1 MSGKKTRIDSRKN
14 RRIHPEY
21 LIMATGLTEFLDNF
35 VKSHDNRQLLA
46 FPLAVLALSLV
57 VLLVSFVS
65 SGSPLILG
73 MEFQGGTQ
81 ISLETTESPAVLEN
95 MYSSYPITDVRQA
108 GSRVIMQFG
117 IMDNEQ
123 QRQLEEDV
131 MGRYSNVQIQQ
142 VGPVYGQELQV
153 QALQALAISF
163 IGMAIIVFLI
173 FRTLIPSAA
182 VILSAFSDIAI
193 AAAFMRVAGI
203 ELSLGTLAAL
213 LMLIGY
219 SVDSDILLTNRV
231 LKRRGPVEEKI
242 SRAMHT
248 GITMTTTTLAALTA
262 MFIVSTFAYLVVP
275 SFTQITLLSQIS
287 IVLIAGLFADMMNT
301 WLLNTGIL
309 RWYSLKP
316 EFRGRYNR

>member
-1 MSGKKTRIDSRKN
+1 
-14 RRIHPEY
+14 
-21 LIMATGLTEFLDNF
+21 MATGLTEFLDNF

-46 FPLAVLALSLV
+46 FPLALLAISLLI
-57 VLLVSFVS
+57 LLVSFVN
-65 SGSPLILG
+65 SGSPLTLG

-81 ISLETTESPAVLEN
+81 ISVETTDSPAILEEI
-95 MYSSYPITDVRQA
+95 YSSYPITDVRQA

-123 QRQLEEDV
+123 QLQLEQDV
-131 MGRYSNVQIQQ
+131 MSRYSNVQIQQ

-153 QALQALAISF
+153 QALQALIISF
-163 IGMAIIVFLI
+163 IGMAIVVFLI
-173 FRTLIPSAA
+173 FRTIIPSAA
-182 VILSAFSDIAI
+182 VILSAFSDIMI

-219 SVDSDILLTNRV
+219 SVDSDILLTNRII
-231 LKRRGPVEEKI
+231 KRRGSVEEKI

-248 GITMTTTTLAALTA
+248 GITMTTTTLAALIV
-262 MFIVSTFAYLVVP
+262 MYIVSTFAYLVIP

-287 IVLIAGLFADMMNT
+287 IVLIAGLFADIMNT

-309 RWYSLKP
+309 RWYVMKP

>member
-1 MSGKKTRIDSRKN
+1 MHTSGV
-14 RRIHPEY
+14 
-21 LIMATGLTEFLDNF
+21 LIMATSLADILDNF
-35 VKSHDNRQLLA
+35 VKNHDNRQLLVL
-46 FPLAVLALSLV
+46 PLAILAVSLLI
-57 VLLVSFVS
+57 LLVSFVN
-65 SGSPLILG
+65 SGSPVILG
-73 MEFQGGTQ
+73 MDFQGGTQ
-81 ISLETTESPAVLEN
+81 ISIETADSPAVLEK
-95 MYSSYPITDVRQA
+95 MYSSYPLTDIRQA

-117 IMDNEQ
+117 VMDNDQ
-123 QRQLEEDV
+123 QQQLETDV
-131 MGRYSNVQIQQ
+131 TGHYSNVQIQHI
-142 VGPVYGQELQV
+142 GPTYGKNLQI
-153 QALQALAISF
+153 QAIQAICISF
-163 IGMAIIVFLI
+163 IGMSIVVFLI
-173 FRTLIPSAA
+173 FRTLIPSLA
-182 VILSAFSDIAI
+182 VILSAFSDIII

-231 LKRRGPVEEKI
+231 IKRRGTVDEKV

-248 GITMTTTTLAALTA
+248 GITMTTTTLAALA
-262 MFIVSTFAYLVVP
+262 VMYLVSTFSYLVIP

-309 RWYSLKP
+309 RWYVMKP

>member
-1 MSGKKTRIDSRKN
+1 
-14 RRIHPEY
+14 
-21 LIMATGLTEFLDNF
+21 MATGLTEFLDNF

-46 FPLAVLALSLV
+46 FPLAVLAISLV

-153 QALQALAISF
+153 QALQALFISF

-173 FRTLIPSAA
+173 FRTLVPSAA
-182 VILSAFSDIAI
+182 IILSAFSDIAI

-231 LKRRGPVEEKI
+231 IKRRGPVEEKI

-309 RWYSLKP
+309 RWYALKP

>member
-1 MSGKKTRIDSRKN
+1 
-14 RRIHPEY
+14 
-21 LIMATGLTEFLDNF
+21 MATGLTEFLDNF

-231 LKRRGPVEEKI
+231 IKRRGPVEEKI

>member
-1 MSGKKTRIDSRKN
+1 
-14 RRIHPEY
+14 
-21 LIMATGLTEFLDNF
+21 MATGLTEFLDNF

-153 QALQALAISF
+153 QALQALFISF

-173 FRTLIPSAA
+173 FRTLVPSAA
-182 VILSAFSDIAI
+182 IILSAFSDIVI

>member
-1 MSGKKTRIDSRKN
+1 
-14 RRIHPEY
+14 
-21 LIMATGLTEFLDNF
+21 MATGLTEFLDNF

-231 LKRRGPVEEKI
+231 IKRRGPVEEKI

-309 RWYSLKP
+309 RWYALKP